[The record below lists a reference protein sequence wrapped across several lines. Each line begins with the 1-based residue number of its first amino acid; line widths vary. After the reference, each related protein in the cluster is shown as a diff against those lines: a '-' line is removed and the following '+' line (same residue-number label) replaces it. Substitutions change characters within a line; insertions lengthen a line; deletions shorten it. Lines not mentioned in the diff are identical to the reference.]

1 MKPVWGATSHLLF
14 SQIQISRWENN
25 AARNESGEGALAKPG
40 LDLELWVMGIDF
52 LLQAGLEF

>member
-1 MKPVWGATSHLLF
+1 MQQEMSLGGV
-14 SQIQISRWENN
+14 
-25 AARNESGEGALAKPG
+25 ALAKPG